1 MPKAKSKSKMKNSR
15 SRNGGSMSLGVLRKL
30 AVPAA
35 LFYTQ
40 KRVQSKC
47 CGRRGSNR
55 RGRRGSKRRGRRGTR
70 RRR

>member
-1 MPKAKSKSKMKNSR
+1 MPKAMKNKNSR
-15 SRNGGSMSLGVLRKL
+15 KMKHSRHSHKGGSMSLGVLRKL
-30 AVPAA
+30 AVPAT

-47 CGRRGSNR
+47 CGRRGS
-55 RGRRGSKRRGRRGTR
+55 KRRGRRGTR

>member
-1 MPKAKSKSKMKNSR
+1 MPKMKRNGKSMKNSR
-15 SRNGGSMSLGVLRKL
+15 SHKGGSMSLGVLRKL

-47 CGRRGSNR
+47 CGRRGSK
-55 RGRRGSKRRGRRGTR
+55 RRGSKRRGRRGTR